1 MNDSTTQDIHSDDQS
16 VLTFLLQHVR
26 GLKAVSTTDGLG
38 LDEDISFS

>member
-1 MNDSTTQDIHSDDQS
+1 MNDNDAQEIHSDDQT

-26 GLKAVSTTDGLG
+26 GLKPVSTTDELS